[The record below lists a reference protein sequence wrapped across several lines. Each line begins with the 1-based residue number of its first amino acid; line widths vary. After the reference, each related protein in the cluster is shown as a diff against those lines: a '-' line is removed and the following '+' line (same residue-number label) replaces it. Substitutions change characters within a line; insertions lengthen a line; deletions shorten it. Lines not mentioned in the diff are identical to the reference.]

1 MKYTISECCTFDLER
16 ENCDSGPL
24 YSIRVTRL
32 CRFIAFISSFGGLFV
47 HEYSGRFLDPV
58 PVFTSV
64 TDTQNDPPTQ
74 TQSTQYISTFSISG
88 QWYLLWSGTG
98 SSYPG
103 TNCRLLMPSQIA
115 GQLEET
121 AVTFASITGISSLAS
136 KKAE

>member
-1 MKYTISECCTFDLER
+1 MKYTISECCIFDLER
-16 ENCDSGPL
+16 EYSGSGPS
-24 YSIRVTRL
+24 YSSHVTRL
-32 CRFIAFISSFGGLFV
+32 RRFIAFLSSFGGLFV
-47 HEYSGRFLDPV
+47 HEYSGRFLNPE

-74 TQSTQYISTFSISG
+74 TQGTQYISTFSISG

-98 SSYPG
+98 SPYPG